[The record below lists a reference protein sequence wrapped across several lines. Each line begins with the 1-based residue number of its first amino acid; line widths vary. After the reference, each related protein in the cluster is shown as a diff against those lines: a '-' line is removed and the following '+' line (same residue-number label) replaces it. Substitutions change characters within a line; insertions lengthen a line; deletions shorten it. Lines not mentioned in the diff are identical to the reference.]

1 MIYFALL
8 VMNILF
14 VYFFKSDNKYW
25 LLSIPL
31 WTLLILSFILWR
43 INSDHHIQAL
53 EKEYWKN
60 AENKEYGDSNKW
72 GHLQQAEREG
82 QKLNMTFIYCITLQT
97 FVTFALQMAGRM
109 RTKQEIYRYT
119 RLIFGILFSLVILVI
134 AMMGIVPSGLIT

>member
-31 WTLLILSFILWR
+31 WTVLILSFILWR
-43 INSDHHIQAL
+43 INSDSHIQAL

-60 AENKEYGDSNKW
+60 TENKEYGDSNKW
-72 GHLQQAEREG
+72 GNLQQAEREG
-82 QKLNMTFIYCITLQT
+82 QKLNMMFIYCITLQT
-97 FVTFALQMAGRM
+97 FVTFAFQITGGM
-109 RTKQEIYRYT
+109 RTKLEMYRYT

-134 AMMGIVPSGLIT
+134 VMMGIVPSGLIT